1 MLQVNAYIRWD
12 ITKAYYEEI
21 MLNMVALDVVNGLF
35 LIALAIVYLE
45 NDANCHW
52 FLSKLQDAIDDN
64 HEIISIK

>member
-1 MLQVNAYIRWD
+1 
-12 ITKAYYEEI
+12 